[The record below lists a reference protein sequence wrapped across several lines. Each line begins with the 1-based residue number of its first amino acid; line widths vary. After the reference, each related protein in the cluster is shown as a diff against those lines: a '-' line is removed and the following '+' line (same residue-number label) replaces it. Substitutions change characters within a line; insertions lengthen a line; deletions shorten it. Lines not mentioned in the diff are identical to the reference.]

1 MTQPLGA
8 EETNRGFPIAFVA
21 GLLVVGLLVGGAW
34 WLSANQPKTAKAQPL
49 PFGDSEQK
57 YAARIE
63 FTDIKMNRTANF
75 LDQQVTAIFG
85 FVENKGTRTIRQM
98 EVRLEFR
105 NLLGQVVLRDERRIF
120 GPREG
125 SLGGGRRSEF
135 QFNFEHIPEDWNRHT
150 PQFTVTG
157 LDLGQ

>member
-1 MTQPLGA
+1 VTQPIGA
-8 EETNRGFPIAFVA
+8 ETNRGFPFAFAA
-21 GLLVVGLLVGGAW
+21 GLAVVGLLLGGLW
-34 WLSANQPKTAKAQPL
+34 WLSANQPRMAAAQPL
-49 PFGDSEQK
+49 PFGDAEK
-57 YAARIE
+57 AYASRIK
-63 FTDIKMNRTANF
+63 FTDIQMNRTANF

-85 FVENKGTRTIRQM
+85 FVENKGTRTIREM

-135 QFNFEHIPEDWNRHT
+135 QFNFERIPEDWDRHV
-150 PQFTVTG
+150 PQFTITG
-157 LDLGQ
+157 LHLGQ